1 MQFLLL
7 GLAALVLFL
16 IAARAYTMANP
27 QVLVRQLRIGVG
39 VAALAGAGFLVFR
52 GLVGYAMSLAALGSW
67 LLWGAGVAFP
77 GAAFPAERRSRR
89 ARPRAWTTEHLEVEL
104 EHDTGAISGQV
115 RKGRFAG
122 RELESLAP
130 IEMAQLWQDC
140 RFADPQSAQI
150 LEAYLDR
157 VHPSWREDLSRAEGA
172 DSAAASG
179 RMTREQALDILGLEA
194 GASEDD
200 IRRAHRELMM
210 KVHPDHGG
218 SDLPRRQAQR
228 GQGRAFEVGRVN
240 SRLVT
245 RP

>member
-1 MQFLLL
+1 MYPLLL
-7 GLAALVLFL
+7 GLVALVLL
-16 IAARAYTMANP
+16 LVAMRAFTVANP
-27 QVLVRQLRIGVG
+27 QVLVRQLRIGAG

-67 LLWGAGVAFP
+67 LLWGGGGFPWGGFP
-77 GAAFPAERRSRR
+77 GGAQKSPGQTSRVV
-89 ARPRAWTTEHLEVEL
+89 TDHLEVEL
-104 EHDTGAISGQV
+104 EHDTGAISGRI

-157 VHPSWREDLSRAEGA
+157 VHPSWREDLSRAEGGGGPA
-172 DSAAASG
+172 GSA
-179 RMTREQALDILGLEA
+179 RMTREQALEVLGLGP
-194 GASEDD
+194 GASADD

-218 SDLPRRQAQR
+218 STFLAAKLNEAKDVL
-228 GQGRAFEVGRVN
+228 
-240 SRLVT
+240 LK
-245 RP
+245 